1 MPIRLRIERQRAS
14 RVNRSGEQVKF
25 DQLDQEIAARIETYR
40 DVCVHLSDRLWDL
53 AETAYAEYES
63 AELQIRELERH
74 GFRITREVAGI
85 PTAFVAEAGNSGPVI
100 GFLGEYDALPHL
112 SQVADSATRQPA
124 INAGS
129 GHGCGHNLLGGA
141 ALMSAF
147 AIKDWLH
154 ASGLAGRVRYYGC
167 PAEEGGA
174 GKTFMTRAGAFADL
188 DTALTWHPASV
199 LAIDAM
205 TTLATLHARFT
216 FSGVAAH
223 AAAAPHLGRS
233 ALDAVTLMNVAAN
246 YLREHMPSDARL
258 HYALHDTGG
267 SAPNVVQARAEV
279 VYQLR
284 APELATI
291 HSLLERLRKI
301 ADGAAMMTDTTV
313 VSRVEKA
320 MSNMKP
326 NKVLS
331 DLMYERMLAIG
342 PTPFDTVDHDFAAR
356 MHAAITP
363 AEAKDSLSIFG
374 ADRLVGVLHDGV
386 LPAESMPSL
395 LPASTDVG
403 DVSWVVPTA
412 RCLGACFALGTP
424 FHSWQLVAQGK
435 SSIAHK
441 GMLQIAKVMAATA
454 AALYVSPSLLEQ
466 AKAELR
472 EQSAGETYVCPIP
485 DDVLP
490 PVAKEGRAQR
500 GSVRGAFPHQYAEG
514 NA

>member
-1 MPIRLRIERQRAS
+1 MKLSEI
-14 RVNRSGEQVKF
+14 
-25 DQLDQEIAARIETYR
+25 DQAICARIEAYR
-40 DVCVHLSDRLWDL
+40 DLCVHLSNRLWDL
-53 AETAYAEYES
+53 AETAYAEHES

-74 GFRITREVAGI
+74 GFRITREAAGI
-85 PTAFVAEAGNSGPVI
+85 PTAFVAEAGDGGPVI

-112 SQVADSATRQPA
+112 SQVANSATRQPA
-124 INAGS
+124 VDAGS

-141 ALMSAF
+141 TLLSAF
-147 AIKDWLH
+147 AIKDWLA
-154 ASGLAGRVRYYGC
+154 ASGLPGRVRYYGC

-174 GKTFMTRAGAFADL
+174 GKTFMTRAGVFADL
-188 DTALTWHPASV
+188 DAALTWHPASIQ
-199 LAIDAM
+199 AIDAM

-233 ALDAVTLMNVAAN
+233 ALDAVTLMNVGAN

-284 APELATI
+284 SPELSTI
-291 HSLLERLRKI
+291 NSLLERLNKI
-301 ADGAAMMTDTTV
+301 ADGAALMTDTTV
-313 VSRVEKA
+313 QCRVEKA
-320 MSNMKP
+320 MSNMRP

-331 DLMYERMLAIG
+331 DLMYQRMLAIG
-342 PTPFDTVDHDFAAR
+342 PAPFDADDHRFATS
-356 MHAAITP
+356 MQAAISA
-363 AEAKDSLSIFG
+363 AEAHGSLSIFG
-374 ADRLVGVLHDGV
+374 AQRLAGALHDSV
-386 LPAESMPSL
+386 LPEEWMPAL

-435 SSIAHK
+435 STIAHK
-441 GMLQIAKVMAATA
+441 GMQQTAKVMAATA
-454 AALYVSPSLLEQ
+454 AALYMSPTLLDD

-472 EQSAGETYVCPIP
+472 EQSTVEPYVCPIP
-485 DDVLP
+485 AEVPPPLP
-490 PVAKEGRAQR
+490 KKRDRAAAN
-500 GSVRGAFPHQYAEG
+500 SVRGSFPVQYAG
-514 NA
+514 SNA